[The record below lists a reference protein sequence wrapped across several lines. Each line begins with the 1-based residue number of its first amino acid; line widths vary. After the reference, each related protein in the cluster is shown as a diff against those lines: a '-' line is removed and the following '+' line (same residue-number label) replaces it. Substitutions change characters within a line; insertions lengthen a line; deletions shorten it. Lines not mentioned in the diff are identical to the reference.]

1 MKRLFIL
8 LFFLLIS
15 FLNAS
20 IIIDAYYKDYG
31 IINRTVFV
39 FDTRPEYEIL
49 KHESNIQINLS
60 GCRKDVSLQKLKILN
75 SKVITGFNYNVSEDK
90 VAVVVNI
97 NTSHLLVTGEAYKV
111 EGMELQGDVFKLVL
125 DIFISSK
132 PQSLSELTSY
142 ASFYETTGNLELAND
157 YNNLVIKLHNTIK
170 AQQENRNEQ
179 SMQTITTKK
188 STIVK
193 TKLKSSFQVFVSK
206 LNITIIGLILL
217 SVIIIIVIIVIV
229 YKLTHKKITVS
240 DTDGNSLR
248 PTDGFADSTYLREVA
263 LKLIAKNW
271 KIEEIAKELDLPF
284 EKVQKFIAPDLEQ
297 ELEHL

>member
-206 LNITIIGLILL
+206 LNITIIGFIF
-217 SVIIIIVIIVIV
+217 IVLFVKN
-229 YKLTHKKITVS
+229 KLT
-240 DTDGNSLR
+240 
-248 PTDGFADSTYLREVA
+248 
-263 LKLIAKNW
+263 
-271 KIEEIAKELDLPF
+271 
-284 EKVQKFIAPDLEQ
+284 
-297 ELEHL
+297 